1 VSWLKREKLSIHTDR
16 MNPKGRKSPKTS
28 ILAVVGAGVL
38 YWAMLHFKVLAATV
52 TASWSYDYGPLPAC
66 SDARPTDCIDH
77 FEVKD
82 ITRQDDPTSIQTVN
96 NPTPAFGKIDGIT
109 TKFQYGPPFGLITLS
124 VVAVKRERDG
134 SFTTSNPFAAMAT
147 VTIRPRARTSVVLF

>member
-1 VSWLKREKLSIHTDR
+1 
-16 MNPKGRKSPKTS
+16 MNPKGRKLAKTG
-28 ILAVVGAGVL
+28 ILAVVGAVIL
-38 YWAMLHFKVLAATV
+38 YWGMLHFKVLAANV

-66 SDARPTDCIDH
+66 SPARSTDCIDH

-82 ITRQDDPTSIQTVN
+82 IGRQDDPTSIQTVN

-109 TKFQYGPPFGLITLS
+109 TKFQYGPPFGQITFS

-134 SFTTSNPFAAMAT
+134 SFTPSNPFAARAT
-147 VTIRPRARTSVVLF
+147 VTIRPRARMSVLF